1 MGRMACLEGSHAGSV
16 LPGMES
22 TPVQRTTDGSF
33 VGFHYANLGHSTV
46 QLSKAQ
52 LRKQEEEKKREEEEF
67 KQWEKE
73 NKRMWKLVEAERQAR
88 ASGGEWTVV
97 MSDADRQTV
106 DNLIYWEDER
116 EREWQAACEQADH
129 EDEDDDYDNEDSCR
143 NCGSC
148 GPGSASFEGCCSVR
162 CAKDADQY
170 D

>member
-1 MGRMACLEGSHAGSV
+1 MATLGNHAGSA

-22 TPVQRTTDGSF
+22 TPVQRTTDSSF
-33 VGFHYANLGHSTV
+33 VGTHYANLGRSTV

-52 LRKQEEEKKREEEEF
+52 QKQQQEEKKREEEEL

-73 NKRMWKLVEAERQAR
+73 NKRIWKLVEAEREAR
-88 ASGGEWTVV
+88 ANGGEWTVV
-97 MSDADRQTV
+97 MSDKDRQTV

-116 EREWQAACEQADH
+116 EREWQAAYETN
-129 EDEDDDYDNEDSCR
+129 DDYDYDNEESYR

-148 GPGSASFEGCCSVR
+148 GSGSASFEGCCSVR

-170 D
+170 Y